1 MFAINF
7 KAVSLSDKPV
17 FDRYFHEKY
26 YEGSECNFTTLFM
39 WRKGY
44 SIRWAIEEDFFYI
57 LAAYD
62 NTPYMLPPYGL
73 STHSEESFMRAVD
86 RAIEYF
92 SANGTAFSMR
102 GVSSGMVER
111 LERLRPGFFK
121 IEPRREVFDY
131 VYNVKDLMELK
142 GKNYRN
148 KVNHINSFKREYSQ
162 YEYLPLSAEL
172 VPECIEYEL
181 EWCAQ
186 RECEGD
192 LSLLMEREAIM
203 DALKHYDQ
211 LGFKGGVIK
220 IDGKVEAFTL
230 GEQLNS
236 DTAVIHVEKGNP
248 DIRGIYPI
256 INQEFLRNTW
266 SHMKFVNREEDMG
279 IEGLRIAKE
288 SYRPVK
294 LVEKYEVTLQ
304 TGC

>member
-1 MFAINF
+1 MA
-7 KAVSLSDKPV
+7 DKPL
-17 FDRYFHEKY
+17 FDRYFHEKH

-44 SIRWAIEEDFFYI
+44 SIRWAVEENFLFV

-62 NTPYMLPPYGL
+62 NLPYMLPPYGQ
-73 STHSEESFMRAVD
+73 TEEGFIRAVD
-86 RAIEYF
+86 RAVDYF
-92 SANGTAFSMR
+92 AANGISFSMR
-102 GVSSGMVER
+102 GVSPLMTEC
-111 LERLRPGFFK
+111 LTRLRPGRFK

-131 VYNVKDLMELK
+131 VYNVRDLIELK
-142 GKNYRN
+142 GRNYRN
-148 KVNHINSFKREYSQ
+148 KMNHINSFKREFSQ
-162 YEYLPLSAEL
+162 YQYLPLSKEL

-181 EWCAQ
+181 EWCAK

-192 LSLLMEREAIM
+192 LSLIMEREAII
-203 DALKHYDQ
+203 DGLENYSQ
-211 LGFKGGVIK
+211 LGFRGGVIK
-220 IDGKVEAFTL
+220 ISGKVEAFTL

-236 DTAVIHVEKGNP
+236 DTVLIHVEKGNP
-248 DIRGIYPI
+248 DIRGIYPV
-256 INQEFLRNTW
+256 INQEFLRHDW

-304 TGC
+304 KGC